1 LPYQPKSFAWVA
13 GIWTRVEVLERLAP
27 EARNPGRIHVDE
39 ARSRMR
45 LDPLDHDRRAH
56 SGDVGRNVLLLA
68 VGEQPLLD
76 SRGRLGA
83 EAACDLV
90 CLRTRG
96 KLDSPRRCSVR
107 RARP

>member
-1 LPYQPKSFAWVA
+1 
-13 GIWTRVEVLERLAP
+13 
-27 EARNPGRIHVDE
+27 
-39 ARSRMR
+39 MR

-76 SRGRLGA
+76 PRGRLGA

-90 CLRTRG
+90 CLRNRG
-96 KLDSPRRCSVR
+96 KLDSRGAVPCDALDRKTTRRGAV
-107 RARP
+107 A

>member
-1 LPYQPKSFAWVA
+1 M
-13 GIWTRVEVLERLAP
+13 LERLAP

-39 ARSRMR
+39 ARPRMR

-56 SGDVGRNVLLLA
+56 SGDVGRNVPLLA

-76 SRGRLGA
+76 PRGRLGA

-90 CLRTRG
+90 CLRKRAWSLTIIAT
-96 KLDSPRRCSVR
+96 LDGFNDMDSVEVFR
-107 RARP
+107 WQRDGPEAYG